1 MMKEENIM
9 KRIFIEVDIN
19 QVGCEHHEAFE
30 VPDDMTAGQ
39 MDDMAQ
45 QIAYDW
51 AESYGVYPC
60 DGGDECEGEDCE
72 NDHDGAIS
80 GWWVPYDPEKHDGYS
95 MTGKWFE

>member
-1 MMKEENIM
+1 M
-9 KRIFIEVDIN
+9 KRIFIEVDIG

-30 VPDDMTAGQ
+30 VPDDMTPEQ

-60 DGGDECEGEDCE
+60 GGGDECEGDECE
-72 NDHDGAIS
+72 GDHDGAIT
-80 GWWVPYDPEKHDGYS
+80 GWWVPFDAEKHDGYS
-95 MTGKWFE
+95 VSGQWFKD